1 MDIKVAEL
9 VERLKEKRITLT
21 ITDAAKKHLGDAGF
35 SEKYG
40 ARPLRR
46 VIQNEV
52 ETKVGKLIV
61 AGDVM
66 EGANLVVDVD
76 ERGIVVRVDE

>member
-21 ITDAAKKHLGDAGF
+21 ITDAAKKHLGDVGF

-52 ETKVGKLIV
+52 ETRVGKLIV
-61 AGDVM
+61 SGEVM
-66 EGANLVVDVD
+66 EGADLVVDVD
-76 ERGIVVRVDE
+76 DRGIVVRVD

>member
-21 ITDAAKKHLGDAGF
+21 ITDAAKKHLGDVGF

-52 ETKVGKLIV
+52 ETRVGKLIV

-76 ERGIVVRVDE
+76 DRGIVVRVDE